1 MVARIIVPAHIAVN
15 KHFEVRILIQHP
27 METGFRQDMMGS
39 LIAKNVIRSLSVT
52 FNSEVVFKG
61 SLGTGIA
68 ANPSLQFWMKASQ
81 SGTLKMVWEDDL
93 GVIGEIEKSIEIKV

>member
-1 MVARIIVPAHIAVN
+1 MAARIITPTNIKSN
-15 KHFEVRILIQHP
+15 EPFEVRILIQHP

-52 FNSEVVFKG
+52 FNSELVFKG

-68 ANPSLQFWMKASQ
+68 ANPSLQFWMKASE
-81 SGTLKMVWEDDL
+81 SGTLKMFWEDDL
-93 GVIGEIEKSIEIKV
+93 GALGEVEKNLKIKN

>member
-1 MVARIIVPAHIAVN
+1 MVARIIVPANIAVN
-15 KHFEVRILIQHP
+15 KPFEVRILIQHP

-39 LIAKNVIRSLSVT
+39 LIAKNVISSLSVT

>member
-1 MVARIIVPAHIAVN
+1 MVARIIVPANIATN
-15 KHFEVRILIQHP
+15 EPFEVRILIQHP

-52 FNSEVVFKG
+52 FNFEVVFKG

-68 ANPSLQFWMKASQ
+68 ANPSLQFWMKASE

-93 GVIGEIEKSIEIKV
+93 GALGEVEKNLKIKN